1 MVVLAGLAGLL
12 GALLVYRQRAI
23 DASARQFRAIY
34 DQREEHPPGS

>member
-1 MVVLAGLAGLL
+1 MLGGLAGLL

-34 DQREEHPPGS
+34 DQGGEHLSGP